1 MILYDIYI
9 YTQTKTLVGQKG
21 NVGVYL
27 PTINLDLTEKNIYIY
42 IYIYKYI
49 YIYII

>member
-1 MILYDIYI
+1 MIYI
-9 YTQTKTLVGQKG
+9 YTDQTLVGQKG

-42 IYIYKYI
+42 KYI
-49 YIYII
+49 YII